1 MKTPGFLAALW
12 IILLKDLKSE
22 ARSKQ
27 TIATMALFG
36 LVLAFIFAFGFV
48 ADPMTNLKV
57 MPGALWGSLLFT
69 GTLGVG
75 RTFAQESQEGAFAA
89 LVLSPAPRSAILL
102 AKVLMNFIL
111 TLLVMVVVTPV
122 LAVMLHVD
130 LSGHAGIIALQ
141 IALGSLA
148 FAAVGTPLAV
158 VAVNARFAEVL
169 LPMVIFP
176 MLTPVLIAGVKATGI
191 VLGTTVGIEP
201 WPWMHFMV
209 AFIVFFG
216 TMGLFLFDRM
226 VTE

>member
-1 MKTPGFLAALW
+1 MTSSSFARTLW
-12 IILLKDLKSE
+12 ILLLKDIRTE

-27 TIATMALFG
+27 TIATMLLFG

-48 ADPMTNLKV
+48 ADPKTNLRV

-75 RTFAQESQEGAFAA
+75 RTFAQESHDGAFAA
-89 LVLSPAPRSAILL
+89 LVLSPAPRAAILL
-102 AKVLMNFIL
+102 AKVLVNFLL
-111 TLLVMVVVTPV
+111 TLMVMVVVIPI

-130 LSGHAGIIALQ
+130 LSAHVGIISMQ
-141 IALGSLA
+141 VALGSLA

-176 MLTPVLIAGVKATGI
+176 MLTPVLIAGVKSTGI
-191 VLGTTVGIEP
+191 VLGTTVGIDP
-201 WPWMHFMV
+201 WPWMQFMV
-209 AFIVFFG
+209 AYIAFFG
-216 TMGLFLFDRM
+216 TMGLFLFERM